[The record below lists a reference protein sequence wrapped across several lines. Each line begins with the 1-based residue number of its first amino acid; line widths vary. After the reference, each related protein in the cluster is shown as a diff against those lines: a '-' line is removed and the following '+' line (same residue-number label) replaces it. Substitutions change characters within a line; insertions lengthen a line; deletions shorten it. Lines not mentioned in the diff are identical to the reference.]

1 MTEISTSD
9 HPQPAGGPYYGDYGT
24 DSERNIVIAAYILH
38 ALGVLTA
45 GVIAVIAVIVGHL
58 KVNDTQSVFIREHH
72 RWLLRTFWWGLFWWL
87 VCAALT
93 VIFIGLIGYGILAI
107 WWIYRIVR
115 GLLAFSERKPLPLP
129 R

>member
-1 MTEISTSD
+1 MTEISTSER
-9 HPQPAGGPYYGDYGT
+9 PQPPGGAYSDYGT
-24 DSERNIVIAAYILH
+24 EGERNVVIAAYILH

-45 GVIAVIAVIVGHL
+45 GVIAVIAVIVSHL
-58 KVNDTQSVFIREHH
+58 KVNDTQSAFIRDHH

-93 VIFIGLIGYGILAI
+93 VVFIGLIGFGILAI

-129 R
+129 G

>member
-9 HPQPAGGPYYGDYGT
+9 HPQPAGGPYYNDYGT
-24 DSERNIVIAAYILH
+24 DSERKIVIAAYILH

-58 KVNDTQSVFIREHH
+58 KVNDTQSEFIREHH